1 MINARL
7 TKAVKEWQSRF
18 RYDTLPRI
26 DQVTLGEPWR
36 TGSPATLAKRPNA
49 TVKPER
55 PSGRLGQGHECT
67 TQEILEKR
75 RWNDVS
81 FASFMAF
88 HLFYVQ
94 RYATILSLIVDRS
107 LASCQTTFKR
117 GTCWSHQAPRRSTG
131 RRPMLSASSA
141 KTGPAKAC
149 TKSFMATSRPSRA
162 CATERTWRFQSGGM
176 CEKKQKHLLKSCDL
190 HTCHKTDL
198 RMDKRLSISTK
209 SLNPVGTVLV
219 TLSTC
224 TLQTTWTH
232 SAWCLLWCVR
242 HWSGILVPYINH
254 HKSIS
259 FPKSWLRKLCK
270 KGTKLA
276 SPQWAEPV
284 KRPGCVFV
292 VHFTMERRNGP

>member
-1 MINARL
+1 
-7 TKAVKEWQSRF
+7 
-18 RYDTLPRI
+18 
-26 DQVTLGEPWR
+26 
-36 TGSPATLAKRPNA
+36 
-49 TVKPER
+49 
-55 PSGRLGQGHECT
+55 
-67 TQEILEKR
+67 
-75 RWNDVS
+75 
-81 FASFMAF
+81 MAF

-131 RRPMLSASSA
+131 RLPMLSASSA

-176 CEKKQKHLLKSCDL
+176 REKKQKHLLKSCDL

-242 HWSGILVPYINH
+242 HWSGILVPYINRYL
-254 HKSIS
+254 SPS
-259 FPKSWLRKLCK
+259 LEFGSCAK
-270 KGTKLA
+270 KGPSWHLHNELNLWRDQAA
-276 SPQWAEPV
+276 SLLCTSPWNEEMDRKAA
-284 KRPGCVFV
+284 RPTWTLDHRPSDANLHSGKPFKPLNLIYIAIQ
-292 VHFTMERRNGP
+292 RQL